1 MRELGAQVLRIREF
15 LGLSQEQLARLARV
29 SQGAISRLE
38 NGRGLA
44 TPLLVVLKTCGAL
57 RAALMQVDQEILSP
71 EARKLVVVGAHI
83 PGEADSYP
91 GFPPTHD
98 QWLAIAEH
106 EVRDSEAR
114 GRKVSR
120 VIIDPDQF
128 IEYCRKKHLKF
139 DDEARAEFVLERMG
153 IMAELKR

>member
-1 MRELGAQVLRIREF
+1 LPLEPSIA
-15 LGLSQEQLARLARV
+15 SQWHIEMTE
-29 SQGAISRLE
+29 S
-38 NGRGLA
+38 
-44 TPLLVVLKTCGAL
+44 KTTTIIAWY
-57 RAALMQVDQEILSP
+57 RRQDYPRILSVM
-71 EARKLVVVGAHI
+71 EDAVTA
-83 PGEADSYP
+83 A